1 LLEQISWS
9 CRSRKAMAITKEL
22 PAISN
27 PVSHTDAFY
36 LSFSKNP
43 SPPPEPLTLRS
54 WWSGSCLYLK
64 FFSDSVLR
72 KH

>member
-1 LLEQISWS
+1 
-9 CRSRKAMAITKEL
+9 L

-72 KH
+72 EH